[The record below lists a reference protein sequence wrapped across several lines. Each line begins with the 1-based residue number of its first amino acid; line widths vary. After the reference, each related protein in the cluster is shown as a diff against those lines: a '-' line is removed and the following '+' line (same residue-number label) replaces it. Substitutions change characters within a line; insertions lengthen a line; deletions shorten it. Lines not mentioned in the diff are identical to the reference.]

1 MERLLRFLSGYVK
14 IRIQGEKGERFL
26 NLCRSR
32 GITMRGLVRG
42 YDGSLVCF
50 LSVSHFFLLSS
61 IHKKTKV
68 HIHILVTD
76 GLPFFFVRS
85 KKRKAFFLGILL
97 CLLLLFICSGRI
109 WNIHV
114 EGNVQNSTPEILEFL
129 GQQGISHGI
138 RKSRINCGEIA
149 ASVRQNYPE
158 ITWVSARIEGTRLI
172 LTVEEGIFVQE
183 KEEEQPEPCSIVADE
198 GGTIIKMVTR
208 AGIPQMKPGDVCKEG
223 DILVLGRLDL
233 RNDSQEIVR
242 YEYVH
247 ADADVYIKRNL
258 SYYAELPME
267 YETEVPLGKEN
278 KGGYLKAGDWYFQWG
293 GQGGDGQHRIVEEY
307 PLRITENFVLPVS
320 MGKISV
326 KAYEKQK
333 KTYTEKEAKAEAFR
347 ELQEYEEKL
356 MEKGLQISA
365 NNVKIEVDHKTC
377 VSSGTLEIIEKI
389 GRDTPVEVLEQPAER
404 TTEDD

>member
-14 IRIQGEKGERFL
+14 IRIQGEQGERFL

-32 GITMRGLVRG
+32 GITMRGLARG
-42 YDGSLVCF
+42 EDGSLVCF
-50 LSVSHFFLLSS
+50 LSVRHFFLLSS

-68 HIHILVTD
+68 QIHILEKH

-320 MGKISV
+320 VGKISV